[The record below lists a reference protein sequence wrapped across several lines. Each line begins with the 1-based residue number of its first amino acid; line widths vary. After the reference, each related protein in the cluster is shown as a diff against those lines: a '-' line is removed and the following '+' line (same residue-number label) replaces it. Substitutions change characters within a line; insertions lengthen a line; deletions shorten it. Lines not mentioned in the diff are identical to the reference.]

1 MAAQTHT
8 PAIPSPATLW
18 TKVECRYVCSISVP
32 LVTFPL
38 SLPPA
43 NNDPNSVRFF
53 VTKSATWVKASVVV
67 VVTGGVGD
75 GGVILDN
82 VVVGTSLTISVVV
95 EDVLLSDIVVVV
107 SHFIITVLISQ
118 ESMLSL

>member
-1 MAAQTHT
+1 M
-8 PAIPSPATLW
+8 
-18 TKVECRYVCSISVP
+18 
-32 LVTFPL
+32 
-38 SLPPA
+38 
-43 NNDPNSVRFF
+43 
-53 VTKSATWVKASVVV
+53 TKSATWVTASVVVV

-75 GGVILDN
+75 GGVKLDN

-107 SHFIITVLISQ
+107 VVSHFIITVLISQ